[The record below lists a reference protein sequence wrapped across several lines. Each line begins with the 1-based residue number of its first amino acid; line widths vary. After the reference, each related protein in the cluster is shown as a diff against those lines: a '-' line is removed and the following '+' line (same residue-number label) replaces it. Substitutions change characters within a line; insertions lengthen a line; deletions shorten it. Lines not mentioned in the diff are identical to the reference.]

1 MAISMRTAAQRGSLQ
16 PKHPQNTTCKDTFMW
31 HKSRLIFIGN
41 MQDAC
46 TIAEI
51 SLRIKIRVGCACAEW
66 TLAKTQEAPSQE
78 QKEEA

>member
-1 MAISMRTAAQRGSLQ
+1 
-16 PKHPQNTTCKDTFMW
+16 MW
-31 HKSRLIFIGN
+31 RKSRLIFIGN

-51 SLRIKIRVGCACAEW
+51 SLKMKIRVGCACAEW